1 VSEDAIDVVV
11 RCKNE
16 MPHVERTLEAL
27 RRLPV
32 RVLFVDSGST
42 DGSLERAERAGVKIV
57 RIAPEAYVPGRVLN
71 EAMRSTTSSIVAFV
85 NADAIPLD
93 DRAVGTLV
101 DVCRSGAA
109 AAYGRQ
115 VPRPDARAITRVD
128 YARAFPAD
136 PAGAPFRHFFS
147 MAASAIRREV
157 WERLAFDDELRF
169 SEDVDWTYRLRALG
183 ARVAYA
189 PDARFEHSHDY
200 DRAGLCRRMTGEGVA
215 NAAIF
220 RLGPP
225 HVWHD
230 LLRPVAVQLGRDAV
244 AGLRPWQSVALRWT
258 AERARYAGR
267 GRRVERRP
275 RKEAPAGDT
284 TARFTRGGDPRDE
297 ALVGAVVDATV
308 AGVERVLGDRA
319 VATLLLGSFACGE
332 GAMEITGGARAI
344 HNDLDFVV
352 AVEGRRSARALR
364 GRCHALGEDLSRQ
377 LGATVDV
384 WPVATEELDEPGG
397 RLLWLDASVRGLR
410 LLRGEEEVVHGL
422 RGLSARTVVGGE
434 IGRLL
439 ANRATGLALSRLAF
453 DAGAVED
460 ETAARHV
467 AKGWLA
473 VGDALLLWLD
483 QYAVTSQGRLAE
495 LQSVRAIGADFVGV
509 VAEGY
514 AWACRFRADPAGS
527 VVSASGIASA
537 CAAMWPAVAA
547 LEALRIGVPAIPQP
561 SDYAEGRFRVF
572 DELPDMRPAARL
584 LGGPRAAVR
593 GAVGW
598 RQAFRSPR
606 ESLARASMVLA
617 FADDRAEARRT
628 AARVLGVRSGER
640 DCLRS
645 ALVRLRGIAA

>member
-1 VSEDAIDVVV
+1 MSEETIDVVV

-42 DGSLERAERAGVKIV
+42 DGSLEQAERAGVQIV

-71 EAMRSTTSSIVAFV
+71 DAMRSTTSSIVAFV

-93 DRAVGTLV
+93 DRAVGRLV
-101 DVCRSGAA
+101 EACRSGAA

-115 VPRPDARAITRVD
+115 VPRPGARPITRVD

-136 PAGAPFRHFFS
+136 PGGPPFHHFFS

-189 PDARFEHSHDY
+189 PEARFEHSHDY
-200 DRAGLCRRMTGEGVA
+200 DRAGLRRRMNGEGVA

-225 HVWHD
+225 HLWHD
-230 LLRPVAVQLGRDAV
+230 LVRPVVAQMGRDAV
-244 AGLRPWQSVALRWT
+244 AGLRPWQTVSLRWT
-258 AERARYAGR
+258 AERARFAGR
-267 GRRVERRP
+267 ARRVERRP
-275 RKEAPAGDT
+275 RGGSRGADVP
-284 TARFTRGGDPRDE
+284 ARFTRGGDPRDE
-297 ALVGAVVDATV
+297 AIVGAVVQATV
-308 AGVERVLGDRA
+308 AGVHRVLGTQA
-319 VATLLLGSFACGE
+319 VATMLLGSFACGE
-332 GAMEITGGARAI
+332 GAMDVTGETRAI

-364 GRCHALGEDLSRQ
+364 GRCQILGEDLSRE
-377 LGATVDV
+377 LSATVDV

-397 RLLWLDASVRGLR
+397 RLLWLDAAVRGLLMLQGR
-410 LLRGEEEVVHGL
+410 EEVVRGL

-453 DAGAVED
+453 DMGEVVD

-473 VGDALLLWLD
+473 VGDALLLWID
-483 QYAVTSQGRLAE
+483 RYAATSDARLAALQE
-495 LQSVRAIGADFVGV
+495 LRAIGADFVGV
-509 VAEGY
+509 VADGY
-514 AWACRFRADPAGS
+514 AGACRFRADPLAS
-527 VVSASGIASA
+527 AVSAVEIASA

-547 LEALRIGVPAIPQP
+547 LETLRIGTTSIRRA

-572 DELPDMRPAARL
+572 EELPDMRPVARV
-584 LGGPRAAVR
+584 LGGPRAALR

-598 RQAFRSPR
+598 RQALRSPR

-617 FADDRAEARRT
+617 FADDREEGLGK
-628 AARVLGVRSGER
+628 AARLLGASREPA
-640 DCLRS
+640 CLRA